1 MGREP
6 LEVWISEQEEG
17 KKDGAVCV
25 VWSFPLCTARSQL
38 TAVSNSGCFRCWQLI
53 SEPVHF
59 RGVWRYFP
67 WWSLKYPLNSSP
79 RMSVAS
85 QWEIPLCLFMLIN
98 LPNPLTCI
106 AGASSN
112 SDAESDSKALL
123 TLVSSDCDLFSVDLE
138 IMHLHT
144 QHQETLPYVFQVHK
158 HTIIN

>member
-1 MGREP
+1 MCSLKFSPVYSKVTAHCSIELWMFQMLTVNFRT
-6 LEVWISEQEEG
+6 
-17 KKDGAVCV
+17 C
-25 VWSFPLCTARSQL
+25 SFQS
-38 TAVSNSGCFRCWQLI
+38 
-53 SEPVHF
+53 
-59 RGVWRYFP
+59 VWRYFP

-144 QHQETLPYVFQVHK
+144 QHQDTLPYVFQVHK
-158 HTIIN
+158 HTIINWAIYFNWIV